1 MTRALAKALAPE
13 ISVNSVAP
21 GVIPFEEA
29 GAPEIQRFASVTPM
43 RRPGRAEEVAEVVLN
58 FFTGPAFVTGQVL
71 AVDGGLSQ
79 RA

>member
-1 MTRALAKALAPE
+1 MTRALSLALAPE

-29 GAPEIQRFASVTPM
+29 DTP
-43 RRPGRAEEVAEVVLN
+43 RIRALVEKTPAGRAGTADEIADAVVYFL
-58 FFTGPAFVTGQVL
+58 TATKFVTGQVI

-79 RA
+79 R